1 MLLSRPIEL
10 LILLIVSRLLF
21 QPRITE
27 DSIHV
32 YKLIPTP
39 VQYDLYWNKTAS
51 SLHEF
56 GHYIVNRRIEDGF
69 E

>member
-1 MLLSRPIEL
+1 MLSRPIEL
-10 LILLIVSRLLF
+10 LILFIVSRFLF

-27 DSIHV
+27 DLIHICK
-32 YKLIPTP
+32 YFPTP

-56 GHYIVNRRIEDGF
+56 GHYKVNRRIEDGF